1 MNIEAILDELADEI
15 VAHNAMIH
23 HPFMSLF
30 YAGALTRE
38 QLQGWAKQFWVIP
51 HTHMIN
57 NAGKLAHAQL
67 WRGGILQQLME
78 TPYDKQL
85 TGAIGEAV
93 LDEMGKTKISP
104 ENHYD
109 CYFYLTDAL
118 GIPKV
123 EMGRFEDLLPNS
135 LLVMHAWVNS
145 ALQFSL
151 LELIASHNFVNDNT
165 NTIAYP
171 RVCEALMKHYG
182 ISKAAV
188 TWFDLHGE
196 VDKEH
201 GAMSRKVLR
210 TIAKSEDDVRVIRY
224 AVRFGLGIKWSL
236 FDGVM
241 NAYVNKSYDVAW
253 STAARHQNKP

>member
-1 MNIEAILDELADEI
+1 MNVEATLDELAKEI
-15 VAHNAMIH
+15 IGHNAMIH
-23 HPFMSLF
+23 HPFMALF
-30 YAGALTRE
+30 YAGDLTRD
-38 QLQGWAKQFWVIP
+38 QVRAWAKQFWVIP

-67 WRGGILQQLME
+67 WRGGVLQQLME
-78 TPYDKQL
+78 TPYDQRL
-85 TGAIGEAV
+85 TAAIGEAV
-93 LDEMGKTKISP
+93 LDEMGKTEISP
-104 ENHYD
+104 QNHYD
-109 CYFYLTDAL
+109 CYFLLTDAL
-118 GIPKV
+118 GIPKA

-171 RVCEALMKHYG
+171 RVCEALTRHYG
-182 ISKAAV
+182 VSKAAA

-201 GAMSRKVLR
+201 GAMSRSVLR
-210 TIAKSEDDVRVIRY
+210 TIIKTEDDLRVVRY
-224 AVRFGLGIKWSL
+224 AVKFGLGIKWAL

-241 NAYVNKSYDVAW
+241 NAYVNKSYDVA
-253 STAARHQNKP
+253 SNAAARR